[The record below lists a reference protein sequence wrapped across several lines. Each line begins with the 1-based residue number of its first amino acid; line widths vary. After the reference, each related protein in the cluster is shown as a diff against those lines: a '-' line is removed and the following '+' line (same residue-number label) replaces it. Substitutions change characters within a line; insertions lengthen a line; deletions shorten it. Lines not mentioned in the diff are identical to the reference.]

1 MYESEDNKYVIAFPS
16 SRAQLAHL
24 PKDERLTQLTSMLV
38 ERVRRYYRFLFPDS
52 LFSSVVSSNV
62 AADDVPLS
70 NRKVVS
76 SLCVGLAETTNK
88 IGPAFLEGRVEHF
101 ANIAVQ
107 VLEQKAIC
115 QQDPDQDE
123 SEDAPED
130 SAEYDSI
137 LISSAGDLVAALAT
151 ALGADF
157 ASGYEKFA
165 PLIMKYYV
173 S

>member
-1 MYESEDNKYVIAFPS
+1 M
-16 SRAQLAHL
+16 
-24 PKDERLTQLTSMLV
+24 
-38 ERVRRYYRFLFPDS
+38 
-52 LFSSVVSSNV
+52 
-62 AADDVPLS
+62 
-70 NRKVVS
+70 
-76 SLCVGLAETTNK
+76 
-88 IGPAFLEGRVEHF
+88 EHF

-115 QQDPDQDE
+115 QQDPDQDD
-123 SEDAPED
+123 SDDAPED

-157 ASGYEKFA
+157 AAGYEKFA

-173 S
+173 GFMCNP

>member
-1 MYESEDNKYVIAFPS
+1 MYADI
-16 SRAQLAHL
+16 L
-24 PKDERLTQLTSMLV
+24 LV
-38 ERVRRYYRFLFPDS
+38 
-52 LFSSVVSSNV
+52 
-62 AADDVPLS
+62 

-76 SLCVGLAETTNK
+76 SLCVGLAETTTK
-88 IGPAFLEGRVEHF
+88 IGPAFLENRVESF

-123 SEDAPED
+123 AEDAPED

-157 ASGYEKFA
+157 ANGYEKFA

-173 S
+173 SRIQPSCSCLC